1 MKIRQ
6 ATLKDADAILRLIN
20 IHAEMEQMLFRTRED
35 LRAHIRNFLVA
46 EQDGRVTAACGL
58 SFGPGSLVE
67 IRSLAV
73 LPEYY
78 RQGIGTALVNECI
91 AQATLAECERIFV
104 LTYAIPLFEKLG
116 FRIIDMDQLP
126 DKIWKD
132 CQGCRKQDHCDETAM
147 IRDLVQVAR
156 PSGDAG
162 QGPVQ
167 ISNDESRPATIG
179 SR

>member
-6 ATLKDADAILRLIN
+6 ATLKDADAILHLIN

-35 LRAHIRNFLVA
+35 VRAHIRDFLVA
-46 EQDGRVTAACGL
+46 EKGGRLTAACGL

-78 RQGIGTALVNECI
+78 RQGIGTALVNESI
-91 AQATLAECERIFV
+91 AQATLADCDRIFV

-147 IRDLVQVAR
+147 IRNLVQVA
-156 PSGDAG
+156 G
-162 QGPVQ
+162 QGPEQ
-167 ISNDESRPATIG
+167 TSNPELCQETIEG
-179 SR
+179 H

>member
-6 ATLKDADAILRLIN
+6 ATLKDVDAIVHLIN
-20 IHAEMEQMLFRTRED
+20 VHAEKDQMLFRSRED
-35 LRAHIRNFLVA
+35 VETHILNFLIAEKDGCVA
-46 EQDGRVTAACGL
+46 GACGL
-58 SFGPGSLVE
+58 SFGPGRLVE
-67 IRSLAV
+67 VRSLAV

-91 AQATLAECERIFV
+91 VQATLADCERIFV

-116 FRIIDMDQLP
+116 FRIIKMDQLP

-147 IRDLVQVAR
+147 IRDLVQVAGA
-156 PSGDAG
+156 SDANT
-162 QGPVQ
+162 P
-167 ISNDESRPATIG
+167 ISEANDIEITVP
-179 SR
+179 

>member
-1 MKIRQ
+1 MKIRK
-6 ATLKDADAILRLIN
+6 ATLKDADAILHLIN
-20 IHAEMEQMLFRTRED
+20 LHAEMGQMLFRTRED
-35 LRAHIRNFLVA
+35 VRAHIRDFLVA
-46 EQDGRVTAACGL
+46 EKDGRVTAACGL

-91 AQATLAECERIFV
+91 TQATLAECERIFV
-104 LTYAIPLFEKLG
+104 LTYAIPVFEKLG
-116 FRIIDMDQLP
+116 FRVIAMDQLP

-147 IRDLVQVAR
+147 IRDLVQVAT
-156 PSGDAG
+156 G
-162 QGPVQ
+162 QGPEQ
-167 ISNDESRPATIG
+167 ISNPELCQEITESR
-179 SR
+179 